1 MADAESVKSKH
12 SKYLSLASQVLVFLT
27 EKIVLFQNHQ
37 NPLAPPGS
45 GCPSGLAPGG
55 LSHPWKHLS
64 PFKKKNPLS
73 SKKIG
78 KAAKAF

>member
-45 GCPSGLAPGG
+45 GCPSGLAAGRAFPPVET
-55 LSHPWKHLS
+55 SE
-64 PFKKKNPLS
+64 PFQKKPPLS

-78 KAAKAF
+78 KAAKAC